1 MAFWTRNDIAKE
13 LRVIKTARD
22 REEIN
27 VAAKNGFKP
36 LIKQIIP
43 SPDIRCKYCVY
54 QNKKTGEIE
63 IVGDYRMG
71 FSPNDNKDFE
81 IVVDWTFYYPYSFK
95 SPFAAYLIPEDIK
108 IGETVFVEDLIED
121 IVGATWNQ
129 GDTYRLESCEAVWN
143 GVDLVIVYNSRTD
156 RSNFIG

>member
-27 VAAKNGFKP
+27 EAAKNGFKP

-63 IVGDYRMG
+63 IMGDYRMG
-71 FSPNDNKDFE
+71 FSPNDNEDFE
-81 IVVDWTFYYPYSFK
+81 IVIDWTFYYPYTFK
-95 SPFAAYLIPEDIK
+95 SPFAAYLIPEDIA

-129 GDTYRLESCEAVWN
+129 GDSYRLESCEAVWN
-143 GVDLVIVYNSRTD
+143 GVDLVIAYNSRTD
-156 RSNFIG
+156 RSSFIG